1 MARGSLK
8 RCLRFWAAVGSVTA
22 GSCRVRRSAGLRVRC
37 IRDASLRRRGHGDG
51 CLEQPQV
58 AEWPWPLLVQE
69 HSPGVCV
76 LSVRPAYR
84 PLGSGL
90 HGPADDRDPQGTGGH
105 PCSPRPCWHSGSGRV
120 GGTGV
125 RMSTGDVLRWTRAA
139 LGSQLSVDLP
149 GQRPLLSGWQC
160 PQLPHGPRWLPELQK
175 AHQTLGWKK

>member
-125 RMSTGDVLRWTRAA
+125 RMSSGQVTCYDGHELLLAHSSVWTCPVRDPFCLA
-139 LGSQLSVDLP
+139 GSVHSCLMVQGGCQSSRKHI
-149 GQRPLLSGWQC
+149 RP
-160 PQLPHGPRWLPELQK
+160 
-175 AHQTLGWKK
+175 